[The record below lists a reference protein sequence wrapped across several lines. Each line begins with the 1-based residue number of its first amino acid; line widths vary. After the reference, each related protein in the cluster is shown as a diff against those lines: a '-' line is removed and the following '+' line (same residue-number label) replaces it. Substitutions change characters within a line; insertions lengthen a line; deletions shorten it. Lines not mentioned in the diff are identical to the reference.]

1 MGMFPMLAKAVVWI
15 FESLMGL
22 MVLAF
27 IGLVLWVIVSA
38 VMHASRT

>member
-1 MGMFPMLAKAVVWI
+1 MDMFTTLARVVVWI

-22 MVLAF
+22 MGLAL
-27 IGLVLWVIVSA
+27 IGLIIWVIVSA